1 MIARRILPSNEAA
14 AYVLRRLLRRA
25 IQKAHT
31 VGIEGPFL
39 NEYVDEI
46 VKLMGDVYPEIVDNR
61 ELIRRV
67 ILSEEERFGA
77 TLRQARCIWPR
88 HSRSSRAIRFPASR
102 RLLCTIPTAS
112 LSRLPRKCAPIVA

>member
-1 MIARRILPSNEAA
+1 M
-14 AYVLRRLLRRA
+14 
-25 IQKAHT
+25 
-31 VGIEGPFL
+31 GIEGPFL

-77 TLRQARCIWPR
+77 TLRQGQVYLAEALDEARGR
-88 HSRSSRAIRFPASR
+88 YAFRRAGVYFARY
-102 RLLCTIPTAS
+102 L
-112 LSRLPRKCAPIVA
+112 RLPCRGYRGNVRRSWRES

>member
-1 MIARRILPSNEAA
+1 M
-14 AYVLRRLLRRA
+14 
-25 IQKAHT
+25 
-31 VGIEGPFL
+31 GIEGPFL

-77 TLRQARCIWPR
+77 TLRQGQVYLAEAFE
-88 HSRSSRAIRFPASR
+88 SSRAIRFPASR
-102 RLLCTIPTAS
+102 RLLCTILTAS